1 MWFFKK
7 KERKNTKKDKIEKL
21 IAIRYT
27 RKTWFELYPNSTE
40 EEYVELN
47 SPNDI
52 LSFVKLSIR
61 QIFEIG
67 INNLSEM
74 QIVTIDEHYSKWL
87 FENKK
92 THKQKNLTNYINA
105 CSEIEGYWDERLTQ
119 SNMTSVYYVVGIQV
133 SMLLHELKN
142 NASSYCLTQNK
153 SEELSNYLKKVFNTD
168 NIYIPGWITKGID
181 MPRYNKNLIQFANE
195 YFNKNARIRYGKYM
209 EQDYNELE
217 KKDLFQPFPFV
228 IPIVIQISKTNSKI
242 SLKETDESS
251 ADKIL
256 FYLTKEQKD
265 RIYKM
270 LVDEYPQITSIS
282 KNLVLPGQ
290 AYLNYIDHFYT
301 KNN

>member
-1 MWFFKK
+1 
-7 KERKNTKKDKIEKL
+7 
-21 IAIRYT
+21 
-27 RKTWFELYPNSTE
+27 
-40 EEYVELN
+40 
-47 SPNDI
+47 
-52 LSFVKLSIR
+52 
-61 QIFEIG
+61 
-67 INNLSEM
+67 M

-195 YFNKNARIRYGKYM
+195 YFNKKARI
-209 EQDYNELE
+209 
-217 KKDLFQPFPFV
+217 
-228 IPIVIQISKTNSKI
+228 
-242 SLKETDESS
+242 
-251 ADKIL
+251 
-256 FYLTKEQKD
+256 
-265 RIYKM
+265 
-270 LVDEYPQITSIS
+270 
-282 KNLVLPGQ
+282 
-290 AYLNYIDHFYT
+290 
-301 KNN
+301 